1 MATKEL
7 RTIGLV
13 LIVLGIIAFSYQGVI
28 KYRTREKVFD
38 AGPVHVTAEKT
49 RKIEVPQTVGAVA
62 LIGGVTL
69 LVASVATKK
78 A

>member
-1 MATKEL
+1 MALNEL
-7 RTIGLV
+7 RKIGLA
-13 LIVLGIIAFSYQGVI
+13 LIVLGIIALSYEGVI

-38 AGPVHVTAEKT
+38 AGPVEVTAEKT
-49 RKIEVPQTVGAVA
+49 RKIKLPPTLGALA

-69 LVASVATKK
+69 LVATVAAKK